1 MESSMSRVNKQ
12 GKIRKVVR
20 ILLETIHDVHV
31 RRNKNYYY
39 VTFRVTFDSCEILA
53 KRAVDLDSDLQA
65 RVELDPIAS
74 DR

>member
-1 MESSMSRVNKQ
+1 MESSMSRVNEQ
-12 GKIRKVVR
+12 GKIRKLVR
-20 ILLETIHDVHV
+20 ILLETMYTTYEV

-53 KRAVDLDSDLQA
+53 IDLDSDLQA

>member
-1 MESSMSRVNKQ
+1 MESSMSRVNEQ
-12 GKIRKVVR
+12 GKIRKLVR

-53 KRAVDLDSDLQA
+53 IDLDSDLQA

>member
-1 MESSMSRVNKQ
+1 MSRVNEQ
-12 GKIRKVVR
+12 GKIRKLVR

-53 KRAVDLDSDLQA
+53 IDLDSDLQA

>member
-53 KRAVDLDSDLQA
+53 IDLDSDLQA

>member
-1 MESSMSRVNKQ
+1 MSRVNKQ

-53 KRAVDLDSDLQA
+53 IDLDSDLQA